1 MDCDLLDLYERAS
14 VWTGTKVRGAV
25 AQLDAPTTC
34 EPWNVRT
41 LLNHMLQIQRY
52 FVGVARGDDITL
64 HFRTTRQLF
73 SAAIRVRTL
82 IRPAPRRFA
91 PLDSQASSRRRGQ
104 FSGTCL
110 ATS

>member
-1 MDCDLLDLYERAS
+1 MDFDQLDLYERAS

-25 AQLDAPTTC
+25 TQLDAPTTC

-41 LLNHMLQIQRY
+41 LLNHMLQIQRLH
-52 FVGVARGDDITL
+52 GARTSRF
-64 HFRTTRQLF
+64 HFRKTRQIF
-73 SAAIRVRTL
+73 SATIRARTL

-91 PLDSQASSRRRGQ
+91 SLDSQASSRRRGL
-104 FSGTCL
+104 SGTYL